1 MLSVPRLLQIPLLT
15 LLILALILGAG
26 ALYTYIG
33 ARAVERAHPPAGR
46 LVMINGVRLHVL
58 DEGTAKPG
66 EPALVL
72 IHGASDNLEDWRV
85 ALGDR
90 LRDRRVIMIDRPGL
104 GWSDGP
110 AVDDGKRLARQVTL
124 IHDAL
129 TRLNAGRVVMV
140 AHSLGGALALNYAL
154 TYRDGLAG
162 LVLLSPV
169 THPWIGGIALYYNIV
184 AMPVVGPLFAYTL
197 AYPLAQLFIGPG
209 IAAAFTPQP
218 VPAGYRDRA
227 AIDLGLR
234 PQVFLDNARDVAA
247 LQAFVTAQQPRYGEI
262 AVPTAILA
270 GDSDV
275 VVSTNIH
282 ARALTAQLPE
292 ATLTV
297 FEKVGHMPQH
307 VWPDRVV
314 AAIAAVS
321 AARKPPAADPDK
333 LLAPPQVTP
342 QVTPQATPAPVT
354 GQ

>member
-1 MLSVPRLLQIPLLT
+1 MVSVPRLLQIPMLT
-15 LLILALILGAG
+15 ILILTLILGAG
-26 ALYTYIG
+26 ALYTYFG
-33 ARAVERAHPPAGR
+33 VRAIERAHPPAGR
-46 LVMINGVRLHVL
+46 LVMVDGVRLHIL
-58 DEGTAKPG
+58 DEGTAKAG
-66 EPALVL
+66 EPAVVL

-90 LRDRRVIMIDRPGL
+90 LRERRVIMIDRPGL

-110 AVDDGKRLARQVTL
+110 GVDDGKRLARQVIL

-129 TRLNAGRVVMV
+129 TQLDAGRVVMV
-140 AHSLGGALALNYAL
+140 AHSLGGAIALNYAL

-162 LVLLSPV
+162 LVLISPV

-184 AMPVVGPLFAYTL
+184 AMPVIGPLFAYTL
-197 AYPLAQLFIGPG
+197 AYPLAQLFVDVGIG
-209 IAAAFTPQP
+209 AAFTPQP
-218 VPAGYRDRA
+218 VPAGYRERA

-247 LQAFVTAQQPRYGEI
+247 LQDFVTAQQPRYGEI

-275 VVSTNIH
+275 VVSTGIH

-297 FEKVGHMPQH
+297 FENVGHMPHH

-314 AAIAAVS
+314 AAITAIS

-333 LLAPPQVTP
+333 LLTPP
-342 QVTPQATPAPVT
+342 AAPAPIT

>member
-1 MLSVPRLLQIPLLT
+1 LSVPRPLQIPLLT
-15 LLILALILGAG
+15 ILILALILGAG
-26 ALYTYIG
+26 ALDTYLG
-33 ARAVERAHPPAGR
+33 AQSIARAHPPAGR
-46 LVMINGVRLHVL
+46 FLMVDGVRLHIL

-110 AVDDGKRLARQVTL
+110 AVDGGKRLARQATL

-169 THPWIGGIALYYNIV
+169 THPWIGGVALYYNLV

-197 AYPLAQLFIGPG
+197 AYPLSQLFIDAG
-209 IAAAFTPQP
+209 IGAAFTPQP
-218 VPAGYRDRA
+218 VPDRYRAQA

-234 PQVFLDNARDVAA
+234 PHVFLENARDVAA
-247 LQAFVTAQQPRYGEI
+247 LNAFVTAQQPRYGEI
-262 AVPTAILA
+262 TVPTAILA
-270 GDSDV
+270 GDSDI
-275 VVSTNIH
+275 VVSSGQH
-282 ARALTAQLPE
+282 ARALAAQLPH
-292 ATLTV
+292 AALTI
-297 FEKVGHMPQH
+297 FEDVGHMPH
-307 VWPDRVV
+307 HFAPDRVV
-314 AAIAAVS
+314 AAMMAIS
-321 AARKPPAADPDK
+321 AASQQPMADPDK
-333 LLAPPQVTP
+333 LPS
-342 QVTPQATPAPVT
+342 PAPVT
-354 GQ
+354 SQ